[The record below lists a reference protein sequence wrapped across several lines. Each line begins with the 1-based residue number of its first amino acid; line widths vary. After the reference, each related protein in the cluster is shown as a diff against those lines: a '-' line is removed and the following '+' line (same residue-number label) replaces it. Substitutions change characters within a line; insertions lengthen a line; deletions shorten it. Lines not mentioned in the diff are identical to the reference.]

1 MTASRGFQPGVSG
14 NPSGRSK
21 KDLELEAHA
30 RLHAKHAIDVA
41 AQILLNTEA
50 SNSDRLKAAQLILDR
65 GHGKPKEQ
73 VTVTHERPVTEWTEE
88 QLDAA
93 IAGLAG
99 EARKGEG
106 PAKSH

>member
-1 MTASRGFQPGVSG
+1 MQKHGFQPGNNV
-14 NPSGRSK
+14 NPGGRSK

-30 RLHAKHAIDVA
+30 RLHAKYAIDVA
-41 AQILLNTEA
+41 VGILMSSDA
-50 SNSDRLKAAQLILDR
+50 SNNDKLKAAQLILER

-73 VTVTHERPVTEWTEE
+73 VTVTHERPVSEWTEQ

-99 EARKGEG
+99 EAGKAKGTQV
-106 PAKSH
+106 PH

>member
-1 MTASRGFQPGVSG
+1 MQKHGFQPGNNV
-14 NPSGRSK
+14 NPGGRSK

-30 RLHAKHAIDVA
+30 RLYAKYAIDVA
-41 AQILLNTEA
+41 VGILMSSDA
-50 SNSDRLKAAQLILDR
+50 SNNDKLKAAQLILER

-73 VTVTHERPVTEWTEE
+73 VTVTHERPVSEWTEQ

-99 EARKGEG
+99 EAGKAKGTQV
-106 PAKSH
+106 PH

>member
-1 MTASRGFQPGVSG
+1 MPFKPGNAGRPVGSR
-14 NPSGRSK
+14 NK

-30 RLHAKHAIDVA
+30 RLHAKYAIDVA
-41 AQILLNTEA
+41 VGILMSVEA
-50 SNSDRLKAAQLILDR
+50 TNADKLKAASIILDR

-73 VTVTHERPVTEWTEE
+73 VTVTHERPVSEWTEE

-99 EARKGEG
+99 KACTDQGTKV
-106 PAKSH
+106 PH